1 VVAGRRYAY
10 VKQLTEEPP
19 SHEPAVVAVTSQ
31 TLRVLLIEDSPADAE
46 LIAAQLAQNGAR
58 YVIQRVDTPEAFAQS
73 LRDFHPDVVL
83 CDHSM
88 AQFSATDALSMLGAA
103 RSTAPLIVVAGAF
116 DERSTVG
123 SLRAG
128 AEDFVLK
135 SNLSRLSSSIAAAL
149 ESRRQ
154 LEKLSPRQREVL
166 RLVAEG
172 HTTRE
177 IARELQLSAKT
188 VETHRGAIM
197 KRLEIHD
204 LVGLVRY
211 ALRVRLVRSDS

>member
-1 VVAGRRYAY
+1 MTEVPLRYETA
-10 VKQLTEEPP
+10 V
-19 SHEPAVVAVTSQ
+19 AVVTSP
-31 TLRVLLIEDSPADAE
+31 TIRILIAGIGTSDAD
-46 LIAAQLAQNGAR
+46 LIAARLERSGQLAILERA
-58 YVIQRVDTPEAFAQS
+58 DSADAFARR
-73 LRDFHPDVVL
+73 LRDFKPDVVL
-83 CDHSM
+83 CDHASPEFG
-88 AQFSATDALSMLGAA
+88 APDALKLLRAA
-103 RSTAPLIVVAGAF
+103 KSTAPLIIVAKVF
-116 DERSTVG
+116 DEQLTVR

-135 SNLSRLSSSIAAAL
+135 DNLSRLPAAIAAAL
-149 ESRRQ
+149 HSRRQ
-154 LEKLSPRQREVL
+154 LERLSPRQREVL

-188 VETHRGAIM
+188 IETHRGAIM

-211 ALRVRLVRSDS
+211 ALRVGLVSSDT

>member
-1 VVAGRRYAY
+1 M
-10 VKQLTEEPP
+10 
-19 SHEPAVVAVTSQ
+19 TSQ
-31 TLRVLLIEDSPADAE
+31 TLRVVLIEDSSADAD
-46 LIAAQLAQNGAR
+46 LIAAHLAQNSTR
-58 YVIQRVDTPEAFAQS
+58 YILQRVDSAEAFAQS
-73 LRDFHPDVVL
+73 LQEFQPDVVL
-83 CDHSM
+83 CDH
-88 AQFSATDALSMLGAA
+88 ALAEFSATDALTMLRAA

-116 DERSTVG
+116 DDRSDVG

-135 SNLSRLSSSIAAAL
+135 SNLSRLPSSIAAAL

-177 IARELQLSAKT
+177 IARDLQLSAKT

-197 KRLEIHD
+197 KRLGIHD

-211 ALRVRLVRSDS
+211 AMRVGLVPPDA